1 MSALNTVFLESP
13 IHPLTFCLEL
23 SHLTTV
29 SDQKKWAK
37 EVTLQQRSREENVA
51 TFRGSEY
58 FCYDL
63 SQNPIQ
69 SSSDEIT
76 LSFKTWQRN
85 GLLLHTGKSADY
97 VNLALKD
104 GAVSLVIN
112 LGSGAFEAIVEPVN
126 GKFNDN
132 GWHDIK
138 VTRNLRQVTISVDG
152 ILTTTGYTQED
163 YTMLGSDD
171 FFYVGGSPS
180 TADLPGSPVSN
191 NFMGCLKEINQDDH
205 QMSANS
211 RCHHKPSLVQP
222 PLHSSAA
229 VGFMGCHPYT
239 THTHVPPLRVFCHV
253 GRSASRDSMA
263 IGAHSPVSL
272 MFAVPYATPLLP
284 SPASFSHAI
293 QPLLP
298 VSQGTRGGTGAGN
311 LCQTAGAAGACAV
324 MSADGGGAGER
335 N

>member
-1 MSALNTVFLESP
+1 ISDGSFSVSSFSAR
-13 IHPLTFCLEL
+13 
-23 SHLTTV
+23 
-29 SDQKKWAK
+29 D
-37 EVTLQQRSREENVA
+37 ENVA

-58 FCYDL
+58 LCYDL

-85 GLLLHTGKSADY
+85 GLILHTGKSADY

-132 GWHDIK
+132 AWHDVK

-180 TADLPGSPVSN
+180 TADLPGPSCRWFLDPVYQCACH
-191 NFMGCLKEINQDDH
+191 FVEGCLLKDIDFE
-205 QMSANS
+205 
-211 RCHHKPSLVQP
+211 P
-222 PLHSSAA
+222 
-229 VGFMGCHPYT
+229 
-239 THTHVPPLRVFCHV
+239 
-253 GRSASRDSMA
+253 
-263 IGAHSPVSL
+263 
-272 MFAVPYATPLLP
+272 
-284 SPASFSHAI
+284 
-293 QPLLP
+293 
-298 VSQGTRGGTGAGN
+298 
-311 LCQTAGAAGACAV
+311 TALDNFLEC
-324 MSADGGGAGER
+324 S
-335 N
+335 